1 MLEGF
6 YETIVKHYKTPKE
19 RLRDLGFLG
28 AGFGGALVILL
39 LTNIMNLH
47 VIGAI
52 GAIAAIVFGVR
63 AGFLSGLEYEYIVTA
78 STVDIDQI
86 IAQRKRK
93 RMLSFD
99 CRDCEIIA
107 PMNRGNYYSDYKHLP
122 TQDYTAYATHED
134 NYFAVIERGGVRR
147 CILFQPTEDMVQMF
161 KTYNH
166 RKVFVA

>member
-6 YETIVKHYKTPKE
+6 YETIVKHSKTPKE
-19 RLRDLGFLG
+19 RLIDIGFLA
-28 AGFGGALVILL
+28 AGLGGALVVLL
-39 LTNIMNLH
+39 LTNIMDLH
-47 VIGAI
+47 VIGAA

-63 AGFLSGLEYEYIVTA
+63 AGLLSSLEYEYIVT
-78 STVDIDQI
+78 SGMVDIDQI

-107 PMNRGNYYSDYKHLP
+107 PMNRGNYYNDYKHLP
-122 TQDYTAYATHED
+122 TQDYTAYTTHED

-161 KTYNH
+161 KAYNH